1 MKKCDCCD
9 HPLEHAIS
17 RAMDQVDNGIPTR
30 QAWSELRETF
40 EEWREETAFK
50 PGRCLIG
57 GSFSDE
63 TGWWV
68 VDEVYDDGSVT
79 LLDKNAEARWTTVD
93 HLPPLEYL
101 EEHCTHPGGCYKP
114 PFPF

>member
-17 RAMDQVDNGIPTR
+17 RALNQTDNGVPAR
-30 QAWSELRETF
+30 QVLTELWATL

-50 PGRCLIG
+50 PGRCILG

-68 VDEVYDDGSVT
+68 VDEVFDDGSVW
-79 LLDKNAEARWTTVD
+79 LVGKDGEDRVTTAD
-93 HLPPLEYL
+93 RLPPLEYL